1 MALVSVSEAHRLC
14 PSECESVW
22 WGVSGYHEKEC
33 KLSNAVVICCN
44 VLLKYLR
51 QLPPICFVRLFRHG
65 CLPMLF
71 GAAYFG
77 LQVVYSGCN

>member
-14 PSECESVW
+14 PSEWEPVW

-33 KLSNAVVICCN
+33 KLSNAVVICFN
-44 VLLKYLR
+44 VLLIL
-51 QLPPICFVRLFRHG
+51 FVRVFRHV

-71 GAAYFG
+71 WAAYFG
-77 LQVVYSGCN
+77 LEVVYSGCN